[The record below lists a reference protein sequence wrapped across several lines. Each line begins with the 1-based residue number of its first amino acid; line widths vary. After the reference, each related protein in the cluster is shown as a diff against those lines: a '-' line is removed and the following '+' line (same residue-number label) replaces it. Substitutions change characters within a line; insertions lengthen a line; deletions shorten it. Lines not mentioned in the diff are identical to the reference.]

1 MHSTKTKLVM
11 RATIFLI
18 IVASLKVSAGT
29 YAQTVTYS
37 GKNVPLKEAFAAIKK
52 QTGFVLLYK
61 GNILKDTRPVTI
73 AASNQPLET
82 FLKEILKDQPL
93 DYTIQNQT
101 IFIFQKKTVAPPVV
115 TTAPDRQ
122 PAAEE
127 PAKEV
132 TGTIT
137 NTNGLPLSGAS
148 IKLRGTST
156 GTASDAEGKFSI
168 LVTPGQ
174 ILVISYIGYQD
185 RAIKIGKETSLN
197 IQLLVKETALNEVVI
212 NKGYYSTSQRM
223 NTGSVSKVTS
233 EDIGQEPIMNAL
245 QALQGRVTGLQI
257 TQSSGLPGSNYT
269 VQIRGQNSLRN
280 LGPDAGNYPLYVVD
294 GVPYISLA
302 LNGAPGPYLAS
313 NSPYAPP
320 GMGLSPLNSINP
332 ADIESIEVLKDADA
346 TSIYGSRGANGV
358 ILITTKKGKVGK
370 MTIDGKVY
378 RGAQKVP
385 RKIDLLNT
393 QQYLAMRHEALKNSG
408 ATPLASDYDING
420 AWDSTRYTDWQKVL
434 IGGTAHITDANLN
447 IYGGTSNVQYRFGG
461 GYHRETTVFPGDY
474 ADQRASTQFSLN
486 ASSPNQRFKTSVTI
500 NYSFEKNNMI
510 FSDLTAM
517 ALGLPPDAPALYDS
531 TGGINW
537 QKNTFINAPNV
548 NPLQRTQRPYQN
560 HTNNLIGNAVF
571 SYDFGA
577 GFVLKTNFGYS
588 TTATKELT
596 KRYATYFPPSQ
607 QATFPPQSNFGNGSS
622 NTWIVEPQ
630 LSWHRQMGKGNLN
643 ILVGSTFQRQESEQ
657 TLINAS
663 GFLSQALMDD
673 IQAATQSSINTAYN
687 GFTYKYNAGFGRM
700 SYEWDRKYLLN
711 LTARRDGSS
720 RFGPDRQFAN
730 FASAGLGWIFSEES
744 FVQKALPF
752 LSFGKL
758 RGSYGSTG
766 NDHIPN
772 YGFLNTY
779 AVTSNYVGN
788 PGLIPF
794 QLYNPDFGWEVNKK
808 LEGAL
813 ELGFLKDRLMLTAS
827 YYHNRSSNQLVGYVL
842 PPTTGFTSITANLP
856 ALVQNTGVEIELHST
871 NINTK
876 ALTWNST
883 FTLTIP
889 RTKLV
894 SYPNLANS
902 SYAYTYEVG
911 KPLNISRV
919 YHYAGLDSTKGLYT
933 VQDVD
938 KNGFITYLDQHSTF
952 KGQYFYGGLQ
962 NSLRYKGFQLD
973 VLFQF
978 VKQHGSGFVENSNPG
993 GVCNQ
998 PVSVLGRWQQPGDNK
1013 SVQAFGN
1020 SYDALVGY
1028 FYYTASDAAVV
1039 DASYIRLKNLSLTYQ
1054 LPQSWMKKAKIQST
1068 SIFLQGQNLL
1078 TFTGYKG
1085 LDPESQGLSLPPL
1098 RTITAGLQFIL

>member
-1 MHSTKTKLVM
+1 M

-61 GNILKDTRPVTI
+61 GNILKDTRPVTV
-73 AASNQPLET
+73 AARNQLLET

-101 IFIFQKKTVAPPVV
+101 IFIFQKKTVVPPVV
-115 TTAPDRQ
+115 TTPPDQQ
-122 PAAEE
+122 PPAEE

-148 IKLRGTST
+148 IKIRGTST
-156 GTASDAEGKFSI
+156 GTASDAGGKFSI
-168 LVTPGQ
+168 LVTPKQ
-174 ILVISYIGYQD
+174 VLVITYIGYQD
-185 RAIKIGKETSLN
+185 KIIKVGNETSLN

-212 NKGYYSTSQRM
+212 NKGYYSTTQRM
-223 NTGSVSKVTS
+223 NTGSVSRVTS
-233 EDIGQEPIMNAL
+233 EDIGQEPILNVL
-245 QALQGRVTGLQI
+245 QVLQGRVTGLQI
-257 TQSSGLPGSNYT
+257 TQSTGLPGSNYN
-269 VQIRGQNSLRN
+269 VQVRGQNSLRIY
-280 LGPDAGNYPLYVVD
+280 GPDAGNFPLYVVD
-294 GVPYISLA
+294 GVPYITSA
-302 LNGAPGPYLAS
+302 LNSAPGPYPAS
-313 NSPYAPP
+313 NNAYLPP

-358 ILITTKKGKVGK
+358 ILITTKKGKAGK

-378 RGAQKVP
+378 TGIQKVP

-420 AWDSTRYTDWQKVL
+420 AWDTTRYTDWQKVL
-434 IGGTAHITDANLN
+434 IGGTAHITDANLALS
-447 IYGGTSNVQYRFGG
+447 GGTANMQYRFGG

-474 ADQRASTQFSLN
+474 ADQRASAQFSLN
-486 ASSPNQRFKTSVTI
+486 ASSPNQRFKTSVII

-510 FSDLTAM
+510 FSDLTAT
-517 ALGLPPDAPALYDS
+517 ALSLPPDAPALYDS
-531 TGGINW
+531 TGGLNW
-537 QKNTFINAPNV
+537 QKNTFISAPNV

-560 HTNNLIGNAVF
+560 HTNNLIGNVVF

-577 GFVLKTNFGYS
+577 GFVLKTNFGYT
-588 TTATKELT
+588 TTAMKELT

-607 QATFPPQSNFGNGSS
+607 QATFPPQSNFGNGNS

-643 ILVGSTFQRQESEQ
+643 ILVGSTFQRQESDQ

-673 IQAATQSSINTAYN
+673 IQAATQSTINSSYN
-687 GFTYKYNAGFGRM
+687 GFTYKYNAGFGRI

-711 LTARRDGSS
+711 ITARRDGSS
-720 RFGPDRQFAN
+720 RFGPNRQFAN
-730 FASAGLGWIFSEES
+730 FASAGLGWIFSEEA

-779 AVTSNYVGN
+779 SVTSNYVGN
-788 PGLIPF
+788 PGLIPY

-842 PPTTGFTSITANLP
+842 PPTTGFTSIQANLP
-856 ALVQNTGVEIELHST
+856 AVVQNTGVEIELHST

-876 ALTWNST
+876 AFTWKTS

-889 RTKLV
+889 RNKLV

-911 KPLNISRV
+911 KPLNISKV
-919 YHYAGLDSTKGLYT
+919 YHYTGLDSATGLYMI
-933 VQDVD
+933 QDVNKD
-938 KNGFITYLDQHSTF
+938 GFFGYQDQHSAF
-952 KGQYFYGGLQ
+952 QGQYFYGGLQ
-962 NSLRYKGFQLD
+962 NSMRYKGFQLD
-973 VLFQF
+973 ILFQF
-978 VKQHGSGFVENSNPG
+978 VKQNGPRLVENSNPG
-993 GVCNQ
+993 AACNQ

-1028 FYYTASDAAVV
+1028 FYYTGSDASIV
-1039 DASYIRLKNLSLTYQ
+1039 DASFIRLKNLSLTYQ

-1085 LDPESQGLSLPPL
+1085 LDPETQAQSMPPL

>member
-1 MHSTKTKLVM
+1 M

-37 GKNVPLKEAFAAIKK
+37 GKNVPLQEVFAAIKK

-61 GNILKDTRPVTI
+61 ENILKDTRPVTI

-93 DYTIQNQT
+93 EYTIQNQT

-115 TTAPDRQ
+115 TTPPDRQ
-122 PAAEE
+122 TPAEE

-132 TGTIT
+132 TGTVT

-148 IKLRGTST
+148 IKIRGTST

-174 ILVISYIGYQD
+174 ILVISYIGYQVKV
-185 RAIKIGKETSLN
+185 IKIGKEASLT

-233 EDIGQEPIMNAL
+233 EDIGQEPIYNAL
-245 QALQGRVTGLQI
+245 QALEGRVTGLQI
-257 TQSSGLPGSNYT
+257 TQTSGLPGSNYT

-280 LGPDAGNYPLYVVD
+280 LGPDAGTYPLYVVD
-294 GVPYISLA
+294 GMPYISSA
-302 LNGAPGPYLAS
+302 LNSAPGPYPAS
-313 NSPYAPP
+313 NSPYVTP

-370 MTIDGKVY
+370 MTIEGKVY
-378 RGAQKVP
+378 TGAQKVP

-393 QQYLAMRHEALKNSG
+393 PQYLAMRHEALKNSG

-420 AWDSTRYTDWQKVL
+420 AWDTTRYTDWQKVL
-434 IGGTAHITDANLN
+434 IGGTAHATDANLDL
-447 IYGGTSNVQYRFGG
+447 YGGAGNVQYRFGG

-474 ADQRASTQFSLN
+474 GDQRASARFSLN
-486 ASSPNQRFKTSVTI
+486 ASSPNQRFKTSVII
-500 NYSFEKNNMI
+500 NYSYEKNNMI
-510 FSDLTAM
+510 FSDLTAAAM
-517 ALGLPPDAPALYDS
+517 GLPPDAPALYDS
-531 TGGINW
+531 TGGLNW
-537 QKNTFINAPNV
+537 QNNTFTAAPNV
-548 NPLQRTQRPYQN
+548 NPLQATQRPYQN
-560 HTNNLIGNAVF
+560 QTNNLIGNAVF

-577 GFVLKTNFGYS
+577 GLVLKTNLGY
-588 TTATKELT
+588 TTTTTNELT

-607 QATFPPQSNFGNGSS
+607 QAIFKPQSNFGTGKS
-622 NTWIVEPQ
+622 NTWIAEPQ
-630 LSWHRQMGKGNLN
+630 LNWRRQMGKGNLN
-643 ILVGSTFQRQESEQ
+643 ILVGSTFQQQENEQ

-673 IQAATQSSINTAYN
+673 IAAATQSTITSSYT
-687 GFTYKYNAGFGRM
+687 GFTYKYNAGFGRI

-730 FASAGLGWIFSEES
+730 FGSIGLGWIFSEEQL
-744 FVQKALPF
+744 VQKALPF

-758 RGSYGSTG
+758 RGSYGTTG
-766 NDHIPN
+766 NDQIPN

-779 AVTSNYVGN
+779 AVTNNYVGN

-794 QLYNPDFGWEVNKK
+794 QLYNPDFSWEVNKK

-813 ELGFLKDRLMLTAS
+813 ELGFLKDRILLTAS

-842 PPTTGFTSITANLP
+842 PPTTGFSSITANLP
-856 ALVQNTGVEIELHST
+856 AVVQNTGVEIELHST

-876 ALTWNST
+876 AFTWKTS

-889 RTKLV
+889 RNKLV
-894 SYPNLANS
+894 SYPNLASS

-911 KPLNISRV
+911 KPLNITRV
-919 YHYAGLDSTKGLYT
+919 YHYTGLDSTTGLYT
-933 VQDVD
+933 IQDVNKD
-938 KNGFITYLDQHSTF
+938 GFISYLDQHAVF
-952 KGQYFYGGLQ
+952 KGQYFFGGLQ

-973 VLFQF
+973 VLLQF
-978 VKQHGSGFVENSNPG
+978 VKQRGAGFVENTQPG
-993 GVCNQ
+993 GICNQ
-998 PVSVLGRWQQPGDNK
+998 PVSVLDRWQQPGDKK

-1028 FYYTASDAAVV
+1028 FYYTDSDATIV
-1039 DASYIRLKNLSLTYQ
+1039 DASYVRLKNLSLTYQ

-1078 TFTGYKG
+1078 TFTPYKG
-1085 LDPESQGLSLPPL
+1085 LDPETQGLSLPPL
-1098 RTITAGLQFIL
+1098 RTITAGVQIIL